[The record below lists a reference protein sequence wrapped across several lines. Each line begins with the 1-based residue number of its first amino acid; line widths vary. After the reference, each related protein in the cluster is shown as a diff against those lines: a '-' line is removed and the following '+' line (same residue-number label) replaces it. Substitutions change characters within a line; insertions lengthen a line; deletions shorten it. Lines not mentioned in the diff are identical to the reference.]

1 MSNLEAQKPKRIEET
16 KILFFY
22 FILNKKLNLDTSIS
36 SGFLAPKLA
45 LRLILVPTIKWS
57 HYCPWSP
64 LIYHNALVN
73 STATSTR
80 HINFFK
86 KNIFKMKRD
95 VLLEIKINQTHN
107 SANKN
112 YMIYKSN

>member
-45 LRLILVPTIKWS
+45 LRLILVPTIK
-57 HYCPWSP
+57 
-64 LIYHNALVN
+64 
-73 STATSTR
+73 
-80 HINFFK
+80 
-86 KNIFKMKRD
+86 
-95 VLLEIKINQTHN
+95 
-107 SANKN
+107 
-112 YMIYKSN
+112 